1 MHKLYRGDLKLKR
14 TLRSNS
20 SNNNVNEN
28 NLNKEQK
35 QQFDKLKG
43 MAKQYEGKSDAE
55 ILKDLSKAVE
65 KGKKDGS
72 LTNEKID
79 NIASTIA
86 PMLNNEQ
93 KAKLQKLMG
102 VIKK

>member
-1 MHKLYRGDLKLKR
+1 MKR
-14 TLRSNS
+14 TLRSNT
-20 SNNNVNEN
+20 N
-28 NLNKEQK
+28 NLNNTSKINENSLNNEQK
-35 QQFDKLKG
+35 QQFNKLKG

-79 NIASTIA
+79 SIASTIA
-86 PMLNNEQ
+86 PMLNKEQ
-93 KAKLQKLMG
+93 KAKLQRLMST
-102 VIKK
+102 IKK

>member
-1 MHKLYRGDLKLKR
+1 MKR

-20 SNNNVNEN
+20 NNTNNISEN
-28 NLNKEQK
+28 NLNNEQK
-35 QQFDKLKG
+35 QQLNKLKG

-72 LTNEKID
+72 LTDEKIES
-79 NIASTIA
+79 IASTIA
-86 PMLNNEQ
+86 PMLNREQ

-102 VIKK
+102 AIKK

>member
-1 MHKLYRGDLKLKR
+1 MKR

-20 SNNNVNEN
+20 NNTNTVNLN
-28 NLNKEQK
+28 NLNSEQK

-79 NIASTIA
+79 SIASTIA
-86 PMLNNEQ
+86 PMLNREQ
-93 KAKLQKLMG
+93 KAKLQRLMG
-102 VIKK
+102 SIKK

>member
-1 MHKLYRGDLKLKR
+1 MKR

-20 SNNNVNEN
+20 NNTNNISEN
-28 NLNKEQK
+28 NLNNEQK
-35 QQFDKLKG
+35 QQLNKLKG

-65 KGKKDGS
+65 NGKKDGS
-72 LTNEKID
+72 LTDEKID
-79 NIASTIA
+79 SIASTIA
-86 PMLNNEQ
+86 PMLNREQ

-102 VIKK
+102 AIKK

>member
-1 MHKLYRGDLKLKR
+1 MKR

-20 SNNNVNEN
+20 NNTNTININ
-28 NLNKEQK
+28 NLNSEQK

-79 NIASTIA
+79 SIASTIA
-86 PMLNNEQ
+86 PMLNREQ
-93 KAKLQKLMG
+93 KAKLQRLMG
-102 VIKK
+102 SIKK

>member
-1 MHKLYRGDLKLKR
+1 MKR
-14 TLRSNS
+14 TLRSTS
-20 SNNNVNEN
+20 ANNKNVSEGD
-28 NLNKEQK
+28 LNQEQR
-35 QQFDKLKG
+35 QQFQKLKG

-79 NIASTIA
+79 SIASTIA
-86 PMLNNEQ
+86 PMLNGQQ
-93 KAKLQKLMG
+93 KAKLQKLMNS
-102 VIKK
+102 IKK

>member
-1 MHKLYRGDLKLKR
+1 MKR

-20 SNNNVNEN
+20 NNSNTVNEN
-28 NLNKEQK
+28 NLNAQQK

-43 MAKQYEGKSDAE
+43 MAKQYEGKSDTE
-55 ILKDLSKAVE
+55 ILKDLSRAVE

-79 NIASTIA
+79 SIASTIA
-86 PMLNNEQ
+86 PMLNKEQ
-93 KAKLQKLMG
+93 KAKLQRLMST
-102 VIKK
+102 IKK

>member
-1 MHKLYRGDLKLKR
+1 MKR

-20 SNNNVNEN
+20 NNTNTVNEN
-28 NLNKEQK
+28 NLNAEQK
-35 QQFDKLKG
+35 QQLNKLKG

-86 PMLNNEQ
+86 PMLNKEQ
-93 KAKLQKLMG
+93 KAKLQRLMNT
-102 VIKK
+102 IKK